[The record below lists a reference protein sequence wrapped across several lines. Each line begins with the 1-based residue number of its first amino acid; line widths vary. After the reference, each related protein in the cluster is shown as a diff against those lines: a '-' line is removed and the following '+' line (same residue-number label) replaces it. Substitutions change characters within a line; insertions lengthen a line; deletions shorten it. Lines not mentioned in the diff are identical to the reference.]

1 MENIM
6 KLNLNL
12 DVDWATLARYTL
24 GLVFVVFG
32 VNAFV
37 GLVPTPEPSPE
48 GGAFLGALAAT
59 GYILP
64 LLKAVE
70 IAAGVALLLNRHVR
84 LALVALVP
92 VIVNI
97 VAYHAVLDPGG
108 LLLAL
113 VVAGLEAYLIWVNR
127 EHLTWLL
134 D

>member
-1 MENIM
+1 M

-12 DVDWATLARYTL
+12 NFDWATTARYTL
-24 GLVFVVFG
+24 GLIFVVFG
-32 VNAFV
+32 INAFV

-59 GYILP
+59 GYLLP
-64 LLKAVE
+64 LMKVVE
-70 IAAGVALLLNRHVR
+70 VAAGAALLLNKHIR
-84 LALVALVP
+84 LALIALAP
-92 VIVNI
+92 IVVNV

-113 VVAGLEAYLIWVNR
+113 VIAGLEVYLIWDNR
-127 EHLTWLL
+127 EQLKSLL